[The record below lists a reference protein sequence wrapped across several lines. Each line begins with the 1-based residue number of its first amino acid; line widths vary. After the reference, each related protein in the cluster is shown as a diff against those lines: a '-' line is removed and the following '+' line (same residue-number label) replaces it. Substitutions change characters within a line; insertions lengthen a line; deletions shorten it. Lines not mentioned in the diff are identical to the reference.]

1 MGSWFVMV
9 AVKPLAV
16 GVTRPIVGT
25 KAELSEVAV
34 TMCEPVSEP
43 GLEEVIVTVEEAPGS
58 TSVTVMTAPLSAT
71 DPALAV
77 ALQVKVEL

>member
-1 MGSWFVMV
+1 LVIV

-43 GLEEVIVTVEEAPGS
+43 ALEEVIVKVEEAPGS
-58 TSVTVMTAPLSAT
+58 TPVTVMSAPLITT
-71 DPALAV
+71 DPALAE